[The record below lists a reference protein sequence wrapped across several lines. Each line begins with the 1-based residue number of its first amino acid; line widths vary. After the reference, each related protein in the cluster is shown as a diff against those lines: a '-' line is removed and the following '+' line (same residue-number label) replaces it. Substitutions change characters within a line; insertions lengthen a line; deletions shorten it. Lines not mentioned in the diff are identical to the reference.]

1 MRILCIVNFPCGHAE
16 HVCIQC
22 SCFVVTTSA
31 GDSSPDFNSHPCVD
45 LRKWRSG
52 AEPALSQPLVTG
64 TPPELSAWTLHDCPD
79 PTSRFLLA
87 SGSGSLLSQKTP
99 STPDSVALG
108 VAYVGHSLSHR
119 KIGDQVHLFPW
130 PKQHLS
136 GFPCWLSGKEST
148 CQCRRPRFDP
158 WSGKTPHAAEQLSS
172 CTFSERVLEG
182 LGAALLSPCA
192 LELVP
197 HSKRGHR
204 GRNLLAAPGQ
214 RPLQQ
219 HRPST
224 AGNKYISK
232 WTHKTSP
239 WSRG

>member
-1 MRILCIVNFPCGHAE
+1 MQSTCVYSVPVLWWLQA
-16 HVCIQC
+16 Q
-22 SCFVVTTSA
+22 VT
-31 GDSSPDFNSHPCVD
+31 
-45 LRKWRSG
+45 R
-52 AEPALSQPLVTG
+52 PLTLTA
-64 TPPELSAWTLHDCPD
+64 TPVLT
-79 PTSRFLLA
+79 
-87 SGSGSLLSQKTP
+87 SGSGGAELSLPSASLWWWARLLSSLRELCTTALIPPPASSSPAALAHCFPRKHPAHLTL
-99 STPDSVALG
+99 ALG
-108 VAYVGHSLSHR
+108 VAYVGYSLSHR

-158 WSGKTPHAAEQLSS
+158 WSGKTPRAAEQLSS
-172 CTFSERVLEG
+172 CAASERVLEG
-182 LGAALLSPCA
+182 LGAALLSPRA
-192 LELVP
+192 LEPVP

-204 GRNLLAAPGQ
+204 GRNLLPAPGQ

-232 WTHKTSP
+232 WTHTTSP